1 MSSINQINHLNSDK
15 LLAIDLNKKNHK
27 TNEASNPQT
36 TEGLEADYTLDLGN
50 AKEEPGVYNGKYK
63 VDLDKVKAMKEETE
77 QRMLDLFRDTS
88 RNTGLKQL
96 GGIRGILDKLRNGEE
111 VSLEIEYTAEDVEK
125 AKQDVAPGGYW
136 SAEKTSD
143 RLLEFAKSLSG
154 GDPSKS
160 ALLKDAFIKGFEEVK
175 EMFGG
180 KLPELS
186 EETYAMTIE
195 KFDAWANEASGV

>member
-1 MSSINQINHLNSDK
+1 MSAINQISHLNSEN
-15 LLAIDLNKKNHK
+15 LLPIDLQKKSAKATANV
-27 TNEASNPQT
+27 T
-36 TEGLEADYTLDLGN
+36 TEIHEVLEEDYTLELGN
-50 AKEEPGVYNGKYK
+50 TQEESAVYNGKYK
-63 VDLDKVKAMKEETE
+63 VDLEKVKAMKEETD

-96 GGIRGILDKLRNGEE
+96 GGIRGILDKIRNGEE

-125 AKQDVAPGGYW
+125 AKQEVAEGGYW
-136 SAEKTSD
+136 SAEETST
-143 RLLEFAKSLSG
+143 RLLDFAKALSG

-160 ALLKDAFIKGFEEVK
+160 AMLKDAFIKGFEEVK

-186 EETYAMTIE
+186 ERTYDQTIE
-195 KFDAWANEASGV
+195 KFDAWANEKSEG

>member
-1 MSSINQINHLNSDK
+1 M
-15 LLAIDLNKKNHK
+15 
-27 TNEASNPQT
+27 
-36 TEGLEADYTLDLGN
+36 
-50 AKEEPGVYNGKYK
+50 
-63 VDLDKVKAMKEETE
+63 
-77 QRMLDLFRDTS
+77 
-88 RNTGLKQL
+88 
-96 GGIRGILDKLRNGEE
+96 
-111 VSLEIEYTAEDVEK
+111 EIEYTAEDVEK